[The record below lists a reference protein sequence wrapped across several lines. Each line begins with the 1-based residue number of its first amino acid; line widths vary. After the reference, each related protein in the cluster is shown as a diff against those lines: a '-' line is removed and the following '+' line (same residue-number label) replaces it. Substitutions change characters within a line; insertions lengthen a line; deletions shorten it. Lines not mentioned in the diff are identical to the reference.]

1 MCLCSQSNTIFLPK
15 LYYFNFLIENLS
27 ENSWD
32 PHPLYEKGLIGR
44 WPVTVLTRTLIIGYW
59 RRSITDSLR
68 PTGERPS
75 MVSDDNK
82 TRTVHPVSQDLG
94 GELTVN
100 NNKTSTVLP
109 VSHDLRGELTANNN

>member
-1 MCLCSQSNTIFLPK
+1 MTA
-15 LYYFNFLIENLS
+15 
-27 ENSWD
+27 
-32 PHPLYEKGLIGR
+32 
-44 WPVTVLTRTLIIGYW
+44 LTCALIIGYW

-75 MVSDDNK
+75 MVSDDSK
-82 TRTVHPVSQDLG
+82 TSTVLPVSQDLR

-109 VSHDLRGELTANNN
+109 VSQDLRGELTANYGL